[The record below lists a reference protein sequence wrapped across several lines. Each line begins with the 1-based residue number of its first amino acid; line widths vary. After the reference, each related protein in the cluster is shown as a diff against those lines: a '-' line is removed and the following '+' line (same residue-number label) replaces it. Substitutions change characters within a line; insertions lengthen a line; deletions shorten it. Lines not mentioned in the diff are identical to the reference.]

1 MILISARCVAILVHQ
16 HDKGMTLPIITRL
29 ITSCAVI
36 VPCLSLLLLGGCG
49 KEKKV
54 TRVDPGVVTDFSGRW
69 NDTDSKLVAEA
80 MMKEMVTQPWL
91 ENFSS
96 QQGRLPTVIVGTIL
110 NKSHEHIDVGTFVTD
125 LEREMTNSQKVSF
138 VASKSDREEI
148 RQERQE
154 QAVHARED
162 TQTRPGQ
169 ELGADFM
176 MKGTISTIVDES
188 EGVKGIY
195 YQVDLDLINL
205 ETNVKSWYGQKK
217 IKKVIE
223 RKRLLF

>member
-1 MILISARCVAILVHQ
+1 MSVI
-16 HDKGMTLPIITRL
+16 PRL
-29 ITSCAVI
+29 LRICAVL
-36 VPCLSLLLLGGCG
+36 VSCLCLLVVISCG
-49 KEKKV
+49 KEKRV

-80 MMKEMVTQPWL
+80 MMKEMVSRPWL
-91 ENFSS
+91 ETFSS
-96 QQGRLPTVIVGTIL
+96 QHGRVPTVIVGTIL

-125 LEREMTNSQKVSF
+125 LEREMTNSQKILF
-138 VASKSDREEI
+138 VASQGDRQEI

-154 QAVHARED
+154 QAVYSRED
-162 TQTRPGQ
+162 TQKRPGQ
-169 ELGADFM
+169 EVGADFM

-188 EGVKGIY
+188 EGVKGIF

>member
-1 MILISARCVAILVHQ
+1 MSDIPHVVRF
-16 HDKGMTLPIITRL
+16 
-29 ITSCAVI
+29 CAVVI
-36 VPCLSLLLLGGCG
+36 SCLGLFFLASCG

-54 TRVDPGVVTDFSGRW
+54 TRIDPGVVTDFSGRW
-69 NDTDSKLVAEA
+69 NDTDSRLVAET

-96 QQGRLPTVIVGTIL
+96 QQGRVPTVIVGTIQ
-110 NKSHEHIDVGTFVTD
+110 NKSHEHIDVGTFVRD
-125 LEREMTNSQKVSF
+125 LEREMTNSQKILF
-138 VASKSDREEI
+138 VASQREREEI

-154 QAVHARED
+154 QAVYSRED
-162 TQTRPGQ
+162 TQKRPGQ

-176 MKGTISTIVDES
+176 MKGTISTILDES
-188 EGVKGIY
+188 GGVKGIY